1 MVRRS
6 VNAVRPT
13 KARATLVLFAPISAK
28 ITYNGKRRVRKF
40 GQLPKSD
47 SCTKRNNGVAR
58 HLHALALIA
67 SVPRNIRGRTVC
79 VLPATLPACACFVS
93 YSCFASAHSWT
104 RAFDFCVA
112 HGLFGEMH
120 LPLCEFIYQ
129 CVWTRKRPS
138 PSRARKM
145 EIIRIIEKIVG
156 RVSVARERC
165 DARYGKRKSRSRTR

>member
-47 SCTKRNNGVAR
+47 GCTKRNNGVAR

-79 VLPATLPACACFVS
+79 VSATLPACACCVS
-93 YSCFASAHSWT
+93 CSCFTSAHSWT

-112 HGLFGEMH
+112 HGLLGEMH

-129 CVWTRKRPS
+129 CVQTRKRVALLHLVHERWKLLELS
-138 PSRARKM
+138 KRLSAEYLSRENDAT
-145 EIIRIIEKIVG
+145 IR
-156 RVSVARERC
+156 
-165 DARYGKRKSRSRTR
+165 